1 MFGNKGM
8 STEQQTQLEAQ
19 KEQEFFNKI
28 VSDVEFWAS
37 VEDMTLEEVIDFHK
51 HQVKNIKKRHPVTL
65 KKIALNAEELRE
77 HQAILDILEHDYLQS
92 IIEGRGFL
100 K

>member
-8 STEQQTQLEAQ
+8 NTEQLTQLEAQ

-37 VEDMTLEEVIDFHK
+37 VEDMTLE
-51 HQVKNIKKRHPVTL
+51 
-65 KKIALNAEELRE
+65 
-77 HQAILDILEHDYLQS
+77 
-92 IIEGRGFL
+92 
-100 K
+100 